1 MTKFE
6 HMNRQIFLF
15 SDKVTLK
22 AESTRPEKENVISSR
37 IR

>member
-22 AESTRPEKENVISSR
+22 TESTRPEKGNVISSR
-37 IR
+37 IQ